1 MATVLVVEDE
11 FGIAELLDAVLT
23 EEGYQVVTAM
33 NGRDGLELLARER
46 PVLVL
51 SDYMMPVM
59 DGAAMLARI
68 RADPALQGIPVVMM
82 SSMPE
87 AAVVQRCAGYTA
99 SSASRLSCSSC
110 WTWLGGYLEKVTAWH
125 LDADGRRADRLSVA
139 QLLKNYSQG
148 LTGSGHLGFASCKSW
163 PRPVRLTTV
172 DRAGP
177 ECPEILDRE

>member
-59 DGAAMLARI
+59 DGSAMLARI
-68 RADPALQGIPVVMM
+68 RADAAFEPRRDFRRLQF
-82 SSMPE
+82 
-87 AAVVQRCAGYTA
+87 
-99 SSASRLSCSSC
+99 L
-110 WTWLGGYLEKVTAWH
+110 
-125 LDADGRRADRLSVA
+125 RRWSHDREH
-139 QLLKNYSQG
+139 G
-148 LTGSGHLGFASCKSW
+148 EEICTGS
-163 PRPVRLTTV
+163 PRSSGQDGV
-172 DRAGP
+172 
-177 ECPEILDRE
+177 

>member
-33 NGRDGLELLARER
+33 NGRDGLDLLARER

-59 DGAAMLARI
+59 DGASLLARI

-87 AAVVQRCAGYTA
+87 AAVAQRCAGYTA
-99 SSASRLSCSSC
+99 FLRKPFKLFELLDVVGRV
-110 WTWLGGYLEKVTAWH
+110 LGKG
-125 LDADGRRADRLSVA
+125 DGQA
-139 QLLKNYSQG
+139 
-148 LTGSGHLGFASCKSW
+148 
-163 PRPVRLTTV
+163 P
-172 DRAGP
+172 
-177 ECPEILDRE
+177 

>member
-46 PVLVL
+46 PVLVI

-59 DGAAMLARI
+59 DGAILLTRI

-82 SSMPE
+82 SSMTE
-87 AAVVQRCAGYTA
+87 AAIAQRCTGYTA
-99 SSASRLSCSSC
+99 FLRKPFKLFE
-110 WTWLGGYLEKVTAWH
+110 LLDVVEQVLEKG
-125 LDADGRRADRLSVA
+125 DGHA
-139 QLLKNYSQG
+139 
-148 LTGSGHLGFASCKSW
+148 
-163 PRPVRLTTV
+163 P
-172 DRAGP
+172 
-177 ECPEILDRE
+177 